1 MFMNK
6 RYIPILILS
15 AILLAAGIFVSVAK
29 REVVPNTNPSSSVEP
44 SAPAPQ
50 TPITPDP
57 VPKADSNNLSGS
69 TFRLESYNGASVPT
83 DNLLTFMDGRIS
95 AKFCNSMGGEY
106 VLRNGIL
113 TANLVGTQM
122 YCQSPDD
129 LMNIESAFGRMLY
142 TGAAF
147 ALQGN
152 KLTLSDKEATLVF
165 ELYMD

>member
-1 MFMNK
+1 MHK

-15 AILLAAGIFVSVAK
+15 LLLIAAGIFVSVAK
-29 REVVPNTNPSSSVEP
+29 KEITPITNPSPVVAP
-44 SAPAPQ
+44 SAPVPQ

-57 VPKADSNNLSGS
+57 VPKADINNLSGS

-106 VLRNGIL
+106 DLRDGVL
-113 TANLVGTQM
+113 TANLVSTQM

-129 LMNIESAFGRMLY
+129 LMNIESAFGKMLY
-142 TGAAF
+142 TGASF
-147 ALQGN
+147 KLSGN